1 MLSLAIEPY
10 LDSIKSAFSAYLPE
24 NVRIR
29 NRVLTPVE
37 FVTDAPGDERFK
49 RDVARFREGGSLD
62 DNWCLIQWNRGPL
75 MIEPDDEFRELIER
89 DINETAGTYD
99 VKAFGFGACECN
111 FHLIANNAATIE
123 ACEGLYYL
131 NLYKIRSVLFTYQL
145 IEFKS
150 RVIHEILGSFGA
162 YNVKDVGTAFK
173 IDWVAR
179 LFVPVLVDS
188 STGQIIITSS
198 SKIYGHDADD
208 VDFEEEGE
216 LWETV
221 ESS

>member
-10 LDSIKSAFSAYLPE
+10 LDAIKSAFATYLPE
-24 NVRIR
+24 NVQVGS
-29 NRVLTPVE
+29 RVLTPVE

-49 RDVARFREGGSLD
+49 RDVARFREGNKLGT
-62 DNWCLIQWNRGPL
+62 NWCLIQWNRGPL

-89 DINETAGTYD
+89 DVSESAGTYE
-99 VKAFGFGACECN
+99 VKAFGFGSCECN
-111 FHLIANNAATIE
+111 FHLVANNAATIE
-123 ACEGLYYL
+123 ACEGLYYFS
-131 NLYKIRSVLFTYQL
+131 LYKISSVTFTYQL

-150 RVIHEILGSFGA
+150 RIIHEILGSFGA
-162 YNVKDVGTAFK
+162 YNVKDVGTLFK
-173 IDWVAR
+173 IDWIAR

-188 STGQIIITSS
+188 STGKIVITSS

-208 VDFEEEGE
+208 TEFEEDGE

-221 ESS
+221 ESG